1 MQHLKIYLD
10 GAFVEEPDAKIS
22 VFDHGLLYGDG
33 VFEGIRFYNGRV
45 FLLEDHLD
53 RLYDSGKAI
62 LLTLPL
68 ERDELR
74 EAVLETCRQNGLRDG
89 YIRLVITRG
98 KGDLGLN
105 PNKCSKPT
113 VFIIASTIELYP
125 EKYYTEGLR
134 VNTVPTQRISP
145 AALSPA
151 IKSLNYLNNILAKI
165 EGNLYGAQESIML
178 NAQGFVAECTADN
191 LFMVKKDKVFTP
203 HVSDGALGG
212 ITRRLMFDLAREMG
226 RGVIEANL
234 TRYDLFV
241 ADELFCTGTGAEV
254 VPISEV
260 DGRTIGTGKV
270 GPVTLDFIKHFRAKT
285 QSTGTPIYDG
295 EALPKTRHPKD
306 VAGESI
312 EL

>member
-1 MQHLKIYLD
+1 MVLPMQHLKIYLD
-10 GAFVEEPDAKIS
+10 GQFVDEPDAKVS

-45 FLLEDHLD
+45 FLLEEHLD
-53 RLYDSGKAI
+53 RLYDSAKAI

-68 ERDELR
+68 DRDAMR

-89 YIRLVITRG
+89 YIRLVVTRG

-105 PNKCSKPT
+105 PNKCPKPT
-113 VFIIASTIELYP
+113 LFIIAATIELYP

-178 NAQGFVAECTADN
+178 NQQGYIAECTADN
-191 LFMVKKDKVFTP
+191 LFVIKQEKVFTP
-203 HVSDGALGG
+203 HISDGALGG

-226 RGVIEANL
+226 REIREANL

-241 ADELFCTGTGAEV
+241 ADEIFATGTGAEV

-260 DGRTIGTGKV
+260 DGRKIGAGRV
-270 GPVTLDFIKHFRAKT
+270 GPITEEFIRHFKART
-285 QSTGTPIYDG
+285 QNTGVSIY
-295 EALPKTRHPKD
+295 
-306 VAGESI
+306 
-312 EL
+312 

>member
-1 MQHLKIYLD
+1 MQPLKIYLD
-10 GAFVEEPDAKIS
+10 GEFLDEPDAKVS

-53 RLYDSGKAI
+53 RLYDSAKAI
-62 LLTLPL
+62 LLTVPL
-68 ERDELR
+68 ERDAMR
-74 EAVLETCRQNGLRDG
+74 EMVLETCRQNSLRDG

-105 PNKCSKPT
+105 PNKCPKPT
-113 VFIIASTIELYP
+113 IFCIAASIELYP
-125 EKYYTEGLR
+125 EKYYAEGLR

-145 AALSPA
+145 AMLSPA

-178 NAQGFVAECTADN
+178 NAQGYIAECTADN
-191 LFMVKKDKVFTP
+191 IFVIKKGHILTP

-212 ITRRLMFDLAREMG
+212 ITRRLMFDLATEIGRE
-226 RGVIEANL
+226 VKEANL

-241 ADELFCTGTGAEV
+241 ADELFATGSGAEV

-260 DGRTIGTGKV
+260 DGRKIGLGRV
-270 GPVTLDFIKHFRAKT
+270 GPITSEFIKAFKART
-285 QSTGTPIYDG
+285 QNTGVPIY
-295 EALPKTRHPKD
+295 
-306 VAGESI
+306 
-312 EL
+312 

>member
-10 GAFVEEPDAKIS
+10 GEFVNEPDAKVS

-45 FLLEDHLD
+45 FLLEEHLD
-53 RLYDSGKAI
+53 RLYDSAKAI
-62 LLTLPL
+62 LLTVPL
-68 ERDELR
+68 ERDAMR
-74 EAVLETCRQNGLRDG
+74 EAVLETCRQNSLRDG

-105 PNKCSKPT
+105 PNKCHKPT
-113 VFIIASTIELYP
+113 IFIIAATIELYP

-178 NAQGFVAECTADN
+178 NAQGYVAECTADN
-191 LFMVKKDKVFTP
+191 IFVIKKDQIFTP
-203 HVSDGALGG
+203 HISDGALGG
-212 ITRRLMFDLAREMG
+212 ITRRLMFELARRNGPRDQGDQPDPLRSLRG
-226 RGVIEANL
+226 RRNFRHRLRRGGRADQRGGRPQDRAGPGRADHVGVHPPLQGAHAKYRRSHLLNL
-234 TRYDLFV
+234 YYI
-241 ADELFCTGTGAEV
+241 GA
-254 VPISEV
+254 P
-260 DGRTIGTGKV
+260 RK
-270 GPVTLDFIKHFRAKT
+270 RA
-285 QSTGTPIYDG
+285 Q
-295 EALPKTRHPKD
+295 LN
-306 VAGESI
+306 
-312 EL
+312 L

>member
-10 GAFVEEPDAKIS
+10 GEYVNEPDAKVS

-33 VFEGIRFYNGRV
+33 VFEGIRFYSGRV
-45 FLLEDHLD
+45 FLLEEHLD
-53 RLYDSGKAI
+53 RLYDSAKAI
-62 LLTLPL
+62 LLTIPL
-68 ERDELR
+68 KR
-74 EAVLETCRQNGLRDG
+74 EEMREVVLETCRQNKLRDG

-113 VFIIASTIELYP
+113 IFCIAASIELYP

-178 NAQGFVAECTADN
+178 NQQGFIAECTADN
-191 LFMVKKDKVFTP
+191 IFIIKQGKIFTP

-212 ITRRLMFDLAREMG
+212 ITRRLMFELAMEIGREI
-226 RGVIEANL
+226 REANL

-241 ADELFCTGTGAEV
+241 ADEIFATGTGAEV

-260 DGRTIGTGKV
+260 DGRKIGTGRV
-270 GPVTLDFIKHFRAKT
+270 GPVTESFIKHFKIKT
-285 QSTGTPIYDG
+285 QNTGTPIY
-295 EALPKTRHPKD
+295 
-306 VAGESI
+306 
-312 EL
+312 

>member
-10 GAFVEEPDAKIS
+10 GVFVDEPDAKVS

-45 FLLEDHLD
+45 FLLEEHLD
-53 RLYDSGKAI
+53 RLYDSAKAI
-62 LLTLPL
+62 LLTIPL
-68 ERDELR
+68 DRDTMR
-74 EAVLETCRQNGLRDG
+74 AAVLETCRQNNLRDG

-105 PNKCSKPT
+105 PNKCHKPT
-113 VFIIASTIELYP
+113 VFIIAATIELYP

-134 VNTVPTQRISP
+134 VNTVPTQRVS
-145 AALSPA
+145 AAAVSPA

-165 EGNLYGAQESIML
+165 EGNLYGAQESILL
-178 NAQGFVAECTADN
+178 NQQGFIAECTADN
-191 LFMVKKDKVFTP
+191 IFVVKKDQIFTP

-226 RGVIEANL
+226 REIREVNL

-241 ADELFCTGTGAEV
+241 ADELFLTGTGAEV

-260 DGRTIGTGKV
+260 DGRKIGPGHVGAVTGE
-270 GPVTLDFIKHFRAKT
+270 FIKHFRQKT
-285 QSTGTPIYDG
+285 QNSGVPIY
-295 EALPKTRHPKD
+295 
-306 VAGESI
+306 
-312 EL
+312 

>member
-10 GAFVEEPDAKIS
+10 GAFVNEPDAKVS

-45 FLLEDHLD
+45 FLFDEHLD
-53 RLYDSGKAI
+53 RLFDSAKAI
-62 LLTLPL
+62 LLTIPL
-68 ERDELR
+68 SREELH
-74 EAVLETCRQNGLRDG
+74 EAVLETCRQNKLRDG
-89 YIRLVITRG
+89 YIRLVVTRG

-113 VFIIASTIELYP
+113 IFIIAATIELYP

-134 VNTVPTQRISP
+134 VNTVPTQRVS
-145 AALSPA
+145 AAAVSPA

-178 NAQGFVAECTADN
+178 NQQGFVAECTADN
-191 LFMVKKDKVFTP
+191 IFVIKQGKIFTP

-212 ITRRLMFDLAREMG
+212 ITRRLMFELAREMG
-226 RGVIEANL
+226 REILEVNL

-241 ADELFCTGTGAEV
+241 ADELFLTGTGAEV
-254 VPISEV
+254 VPINEV
-260 DGRTIGTGKV
+260 DGRKIGTGKV
-270 GPVTLDFIKHFRAKT
+270 GPVTQEFIKHFREKT
-285 QSTGTPIYDG
+285 QNTGVPIY
-295 EALPKTRHPKD
+295 
-306 VAGESI
+306 
-312 EL
+312 

>member
-10 GAFVEEPDAKIS
+10 GQFVDEPDAKVS

-45 FLLEDHLD
+45 FLLEEHLD
-53 RLYDSGKAI
+53 RLYDSAKAI
-62 LLTLPL
+62 MLAVPL
-68 ERDELR
+68 DRAAMQ
-74 EAVLETCRQNGLRDG
+74 EAVLETCRRNNLRDG

-105 PNKCSKPT
+105 PNKCPKPT
-113 VFIIASTIELYP
+113 VFCIAAAIDLYP
-125 EKYYTEGLR
+125 EKCYTEGLR

-145 AALSPA
+145 AMLSPA

-178 NAQGFVAECTADN
+178 NAQGYVAECTADN
-191 LFMVKKDKVFTP
+191 LFVIKKEIVFTP
-203 HVSDGALGG
+203 HISDGALGG
-212 ITRRLMFDLAREMG
+212 ITRRLMFELARELG
-226 RGVIEANL
+226 RELRETNL

-241 ADELFCTGTGAEV
+241 ADEIFATGTGAEV

-260 DGRTIGTGKV
+260 DGRKIGEGRV
-270 GPVTLDFIKHFRAKT
+270 GPITADFIRAFKART
-285 QSTGTPIYDG
+285 QNTGVSIY
-295 EALPKTRHPKD
+295 
-306 VAGESI
+306 
-312 EL
+312 

>member
-1 MQHLKIYLD
+1 MTRRMQHLKIYLD
-10 GAFVEEPDAKIS
+10 GQFVDEPDAKVS

-33 VFEGIRFYNGRV
+33 IFEGIRFYNGRV

-53 RLYDSGKAI
+53 RLYDSAKAI
-62 LLTLPL
+62 LLTVPL
-68 ERDELR
+68 DRAAMR
-74 EAVLETCRQNGLRDG
+74 EVVLETCRQNQLRDG

-105 PNKCSKPT
+105 PIKCPKPT
-113 VFIIASTIELYP
+113 VFCIAATIELYP
-125 EKYYTEGLR
+125 EKLYTEGLR

-145 AALSPA
+145 AMLSPA

-178 NAQGFVAECTADN
+178 NAQGFIAECTADN
-191 LFMVKKDKVFTP
+191 LFVIKKDKIFTP

-212 ITRRLMFDLAREMG
+212 ITRRLMFELARGLG
-226 RGVIEANL
+226 REILEANL

-270 GPVTLDFIKHFRAKT
+270 GPVTQQFIKAFRDRT
-285 QSTGTPIYDG
+285 QQGGVSIY
-295 EALPKTRHPKD
+295 
-306 VAGESI
+306 
-312 EL
+312 

>member
-10 GAFVEEPDAKIS
+10 GEFVNEPDAKIS

-53 RLYDSGKAI
+53 RLYDSAKAI
-62 LLTLPL
+62 LLTVPL
-68 ERDELR
+68 DRDAMR
-74 EAVLETCRQNGLRDG
+74 EAVLATCRQNGLRDG

-113 VFIIASTIELYP
+113 MFIIAASIELYP

-134 VNTVPTQRISP
+134 VNTVPTQRISA

-178 NAQGFVAECTADN
+178 NAQGYVAECTADN
-191 LFMVKKDKVFTP
+191 LFVIKKGQIFTP
-203 HVSDGALGG
+203 QISDGALGG
-212 ITRRLMFDLAREMG
+212 ITRRLIIELGKEMG
-226 RGVIEANL
+226 REVKEMNL

-241 ADELFCTGTGAEV
+241 ADEIFATGSGAEV

-260 DGRTIGTGKV
+260 DGRKIGPGRV
-270 GPVTLDFIKHFRAKT
+270 GEITSEFIRHFRERT
-285 QSTGTPIYDG
+285 QNSGVPIF
-295 EALPKTRHPKD
+295 
-306 VAGESI
+306 
-312 EL
+312 

>member
-1 MQHLKIYLD
+1 MQHLKIYID
-10 GAFVEEPDAKIS
+10 GQFVDEPDAKVS

-33 VFEGIRFYNGRV
+33 VFEGIRFYNGRI
-45 FLLEDHLD
+45 FLFEEHMD
-53 RLYDSGKAI
+53 RLYDSAKAI
-62 LLTLPL
+62 LLTIPL
-68 ERDELR
+68 ERAKLEA
-74 EAVLETCRQNGLRDG
+74 AVLETVRQNGLRDG
-89 YIRLVITRG
+89 YIRLVVTRG

-105 PNKCSKPT
+105 PNKCSQPT
-113 VFIIASTIELYP
+113 IFIIAATIELYP

-178 NAQGFVAECTADN
+178 NAQGYIAECTADN
-191 LFMVKKDKVFTP
+191 LFVVKKDQVFTP

-212 ITRRLMFDLAREMG
+212 ITRRLMFELAGEMG
-226 RGVIEANL
+226 RKLTEANL

-260 DGRTIGTGKV
+260 DGRTIGSGKV
-270 GPVTLDFIKHFRAKT
+270 GPVTQEFIKHFRAKT
-285 QSTGTPIYDG
+285 QSTGTPIY
-295 EALPKTRHPKD
+295 
-306 VAGESI
+306 
-312 EL
+312 

>member
-10 GAFVEEPDAKIS
+10 GQFVDEPDAKVS

-45 FLLEDHLD
+45 FLFEEHLD
-53 RLYDSGKAI
+53 RLYDSAKAI
-62 LLTLPL
+62 LLTIPL
-68 ERDELR
+68 ERAAMH
-74 EAVLETCRQNGLRDG
+74 EAVLETVRQNNLRDG
-89 YIRLVITRG
+89 YIRLVVTRG

-113 VFIIASTIELYP
+113 VFIIAATIELYP

-134 VNTVPTQRISP
+134 VNTVPTQRVSP

-151 IKSLNYLNNILAKI
+151 IKSLNYLNNIMAKI

-191 LFMVKKDKVFTP
+191 LFVVKKDQVITP

-212 ITRRLMFDLAREMG
+212 ITRRLMFELAKEMG
-226 RGVIEANL
+226 REIREIQL

-241 ADELFCTGTGAEV
+241 ADELFLTGSGAEV
-254 VPISEV
+254 VPISDI
-260 DGRTIGTGKV
+260 DGRAIPV
-270 GPVTLDFIKHFRAKT
+270 GPVTREFIKHFRART
-285 QSTGTPIYDG
+285 QNSGTPIY
-295 EALPKTRHPKD
+295 
-306 VAGESI
+306 
-312 EL
+312 

>member
-1 MQHLKIYLD
+1 M
-10 GAFVEEPDAKIS
+10 
-22 VFDHGLLYGDG
+22 
-33 VFEGIRFYNGRV
+33 
-45 FLLEDHLD
+45 
-53 RLYDSGKAI
+53 
-62 LLTLPL
+62 
-68 ERDELR
+68 
-74 EAVLETCRQNGLRDG
+74 ETCRQNGLRDG
-89 YIRLVITRG
+89 YIRLVVTRG

-212 ITRRLMFDLAREMG
+212 ITRRLMFELAREMG
-226 RGVIEANL
+226 REVIEANL

-241 ADELFCTGTGAEV
+241 ADELFLHWHRRGGGA
-254 VPISEV
+254 
-260 DGRTIGTGKV
+260 DQRGGR
-270 GPVTLDFIKHFRAKT
+270 PHH
-285 QSTGTPIYDG
+285 
-295 EALPKTRHPKD
+295 RHRQGRPGD
-306 VAGESI
+306 AGLHQAFPRQDAEYGHAD
-312 EL
+312 L

>member
-1 MQHLKIYLD
+1 MSIRMQPLKIYLD
-10 GAFVEEPDAKIS
+10 GEFLDEPDAKVS

-53 RLYDSGKAI
+53 RLYDSAKAI
-62 LLTLPL
+62 LLTVPL
-68 ERDELR
+68 ERDAMR
-74 EAVLETCRQNGLRDG
+74 EMVLETCRQNSLRDG

-105 PNKCSKPT
+105 PNKCPKPT
-113 VFIIASTIELYP
+113 IFCIAASIELYP
-125 EKYYTEGLR
+125 EKYYAEGLR

-145 AALSPA
+145 AMLSPA

-178 NAQGFVAECTADN
+178 NAQGYIAECTADN
-191 LFMVKKDKVFTP
+191 IFVIKKGHILTP

-212 ITRRLMFDLAREMG
+212 ITRRLMFDLATEIGRE
-226 RGVIEANL
+226 VKEANL

-241 ADELFCTGTGAEV
+241 ADELFATGSGAEV

-260 DGRTIGTGKV
+260 DGRKIGLGRV
-270 GPVTLDFIKHFRAKT
+270 GPITSEFIKAFKART
-285 QSTGTPIYDG
+285 QNTGVPIY
-295 EALPKTRHPKD
+295 
-306 VAGESI
+306 
-312 EL
+312 

>member
-10 GAFVEEPDAKIS
+10 GKFVDEPDAKIS

-45 FLLEDHLD
+45 FLFEEHLD
-53 RLYDSGKAI
+53 RLYDSAKAI
-62 LLTLPL
+62 LLEIPL
-68 ERDELR
+68 KREAMR
-74 EAVLETCRQNGLRDG
+74 EAVMETVRQNNLRDG

-105 PNKCSKPT
+105 PNKCKTPT
-113 VFIIASTIELYP
+113 IFIIAATIELYP

-134 VNTVPTQRISP
+134 VNTVPTQRVSP

-178 NAQGFVAECTADN
+178 NAQGFIAECTADN
-191 LFMVKKDKVFTP
+191 LFVVKKDQIFTP

-212 ITRRLMFDLAREMG
+212 ITRRLMFDLAKEMG
-226 RGVIEANL
+226 REIKEVQL

-241 ADELFCTGTGAEV
+241 ADELFLTGSGAEV

-260 DGRTIGTGKV
+260 DGRKIPV
-270 GPVTLDFIKHFRAKT
+270 GDVTREFIKHFRART
-285 QSTGTPIYDG
+285 QNSGTPIY
-295 EALPKTRHPKD
+295 
-306 VAGESI
+306 
-312 EL
+312 

>member
-1 MQHLKIYLD
+1 MQHLKIFLD
-10 GAFVEEPDAKIS
+10 GEFVDEPDAKVS

-33 VFEGIRFYNGRV
+33 VFEGIRFYNGHV
-45 FLLEDHLD
+45 FLLEEHLD
-53 RLYDSGKAI
+53 RLYDSAKAI
-62 LLTLPL
+62 LLTIPM
-68 ERDELR
+68 ERAALT
-74 EAVLETCRQNGLRDG
+74 EALLETCRRNNLRDG
-89 YIRLVITRG
+89 YIRLVVTRG

-105 PNKCSKPT
+105 PNKCKSPT
-113 VFIIASTIELYP
+113 VFIIAATIELYP

-134 VNTVPTQRISP
+134 VNTVPTQRVSA

-178 NAQGFVAECTADN
+178 NAQGFIAECTADN
-191 LFMVKKDKVFTP
+191 LFVVKKDKVFTP

-212 ITRRLMFDLAREMG
+212 ITRRLMFELARGLG
-226 RGVIEANL
+226 REILEANL

-270 GPVTLDFIKHFRAKT
+270 GPVTQQFIKAFRDRT
-285 QSTGTPIYDG
+285 QQGGVSIY
-295 EALPKTRHPKD
+295 
-306 VAGESI
+306 
-312 EL
+312 